1 MVIMMTNR
9 DIERSYNEMRL
20 TYRNIVQANTDLI
33 DDNKML
39 KKEIEEK
46 NEVINELLR
55 RIASL
60 EREIELIESDKE

>member
-1 MVIMMTNR
+1 MTNR

-46 NEVINELLR
+46 NEVITELLR

-60 EREIELIESDKE
+60 EREIERLYQ

>member
-1 MVIMMTNR
+1 MTNR

-60 EREIELIESDKE
+60 EREIEDLENGNNKDI